1 MYISSDAPATPCPA
15 RSCYLAIYACNK
27 WGFGTFG
34 RRGVIDPMRTPYDH
48 ILIYFWSGV
57 RWIGKV
63 VQRPKLSQY
72 ALVKRIHVERKH
84 KQL

>member
-1 MYISSDAPATPCPA
+1 
-15 RSCYLAIYACNK
+15 
-27 WGFGTFG
+27 
-34 RRGVIDPMRTPYDH
+34 MRTLNDH

-57 RWIGKV
+57 RWIGKF

-84 KQL
+84 KQQ